1 MKRFL
6 LLLLS
11 VCVGGGLFGQEI
23 QPDEE
28 LDFLGQDGEGEYSD
42 YEDLFADLFSDA
54 EDVLVENQEPANPIS
69 TTQTPKTEPA
79 TNLFYKPLTFSG
91 HMEAEVGVASE
102 FTSEE
107 RNAAG
112 FLLFKNDLSLT
123 ARASKN
129 LAIHGTINV
138 KYPNFALTVDKLYF
152 DYLLL
157 DKVYISGGK
166 KSSSWG
172 YVQLLN
178 EMAFFD
184 FNFHSVLQNEHKYIP
199 TNIMSDSGEMLS
211 FQVQVPVWTGTIT
224 GVLLYPIGRTAT
236 PQFKDFTYAG
246 SIEMT
251 VWKTAVNF
259 FGRKNP
265 SDDSDLSK
273 DGKYKPP
280 VLGLELKRTILGFD
294 VYGQTVVG
302 IQSLKELKSLAGYES
317 VTSTGGF
324 YRVWDGIIPK
334 IGFNVEFQHV
344 FTPHG
349 ERAHTYRT
357 AFLGGLSSMGP
368 KKNIKV
374 GVEWNH
380 LYVVNEGDLSLGLT
394 VSDILPH
401 ANWKVGLDMAYGENY
416 RPIPKFTLGTSI
428 VLLMDY

>member
-91 HMEAEVGVASE
+91 HMEAEVGVAGE

-138 KYPNFALTVDKLYF
+138 KYPNFALTVDTLNF

-178 EMAFFD
+178 EIAFFD
-184 FNFHSVLQNEHKYIP
+184 FNFHSALQNEHKYIP

-224 GVLLYPIGRTAT
+224 GVLLYPMERTAT

-324 YRVWDGIIPK
+324 YRAWDGIIPK

-349 ERAHTYRT
+349 ERTHTYRT